1 MFLLF
6 NTLIGIFFQTTLD
19 WSIDLRK
26 GNNSHTESLFI
37 KLDVVLMT
45 KWIVSLFSLWKCIF
59 LTYIIW
65 NFLIKLDS
73 HLFLP

>member
-6 NTLIGIFFQTTLD
+6 NTLIEMFFQTTLD

-45 KWIVSLFSLWKCIF
+45 KWIVSLCSLWKCIF
-59 LTYIIW
+59 VTYIIW

-73 HLFLP
+73 HLFIP